1 MHSVG
6 EFDVFHLF
14 CFSGVPVAMLMM
26 TVDMDQRETK
36 FKGEIAGRS
45 LDDGTDLPQSPRTHS
60 RMIKKH
66 QPSLYSLKV
75 E

>member
-14 CFSGVPVAMLMM
+14 CFPPSGVPVEMLMM
-26 TVDMDQRETK
+26 TIDMDQRETQL
-36 FKGEIAGRS
+36 KGEIAGRS
-45 LDDGTDLPQSPRTHS
+45 LDDGIDPPSPQKPT
-60 RMIKKH
+60 
-66 QPSLYSLKV
+66 P